1 MNIIGSG
8 LIASSFSDQDF
19 GRSVILFASGV
30 SNSRETR
37 SSQFDR
43 ESKLLQDWLSK
54 SEKLIYFSTCSV
66 EDDNL
71 KSSPYVLHKIQMEK
85 LVLLRPTG
93 IVIRLPQVVGR
104 CDNKYTLTNFLASK
118 IFNNECYDLYYGV
131 LRNLIDITD
140 VVALTRFLLE
150 SSDEGNLVSFAMP
163 QYYEVSEIV
172 FILEN
177 LLNRVSRHNSK
188 IGLPFKYHKSS
199 FVQSALDNS
208 IISCNDDYLESTLKK
223 YYGEGSDGI
232 VSLGQTENE
241 IERMDKL

>member
-1 MNIIGSG
+1 
-8 LIASSFSDQDF
+8 
-19 GRSVILFASGV
+19 
-30 SNSRETR
+30 
-37 SSQFDR
+37 
-43 ESKLLQDWLSK
+43 
-54 SEKLIYFSTCSV
+54 
-66 EDDNL
+66 
-71 KSSPYVLHKIQMEK
+71 MEK